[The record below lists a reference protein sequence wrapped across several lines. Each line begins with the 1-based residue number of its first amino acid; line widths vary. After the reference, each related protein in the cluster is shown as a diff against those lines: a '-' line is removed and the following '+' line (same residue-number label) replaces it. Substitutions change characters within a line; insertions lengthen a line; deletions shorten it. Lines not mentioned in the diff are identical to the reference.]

1 MIEEYTKQI
10 DALQKTKD
18 TLYRGQSNSEWILQT
33 SLDRILNGNDI
44 LCEKYYL
51 DTEKY
56 IPYINQNLNK
66 SFKNN
71 LPYKN
76 EDFNHIFPSDK
87 IPNIEYITYLRHHQF
102 PTPILDTTKS
112 KYIAIFFACENFFES
127 NTNGKIYIFN
137 KKEIISSSLKNEE
150 YTSTHHIGHYIQQ
163 TNYLYSI
170 KHKNYLNYFT
180 NIIENQNYNIDEI
193 KIHKENKLQIMKDL
207 REMNI
212 THNTIYTDE
221 DNKIKSLKVNFFLD
235 NISQ

>member
-1 MIEEYTKQI
+1 MDPTNISRQNPKWKWYTLRKI
-10 DALQKTKD
+10 LSR
-18 TLYRGQSNSEWILQT
+18 YRKIHSIH
-33 SLDRILNGNDI
+33 
-44 LCEKYYL
+44 
-51 DTEKY
+51 
-56 IPYINQNLNK
+56 K
-66 SFKNN
+66 SKPKNN

-127 NTNGKIYIFN
+127 NTEGKIYIFN

-150 YTSTHHIGHYIQQ
+150 YTSTHHIGHFIETDKRHYIQQ

-170 KHKNYLNYFT
+170 KHKISHYTEDHPNYLNYFT
-180 NIIENQNYNIDEI
+180 NINENQNYYINEI
-193 KIHKENKLQIMKDL
+193 KILKEDKLQIMKDL

-221 DNKIKSLKVNFFLD
+221 DNKIKSLKVDFFLD